1 MKCRHGIFRA
11 RKINSLLSDYALNT
25 GKVQDLRKHKHT
37 EAIKGL
43 VWPISPIKAVSKLS
57 EKSFSVLREHTMMGG
72 KKVSL

>member
-1 MKCRHGIFRA
+1 MQNVPMQVYRT
-11 RKINSLLSDYALNT
+11 SSDYALNT
-25 GKVQDLRKHKHT
+25 GKVQDLREYKHT

-57 EKSFSVLREHTMMGG
+57 EKSFSVLRKRTMMGR